1 MGQTSQ
7 HSYSGD
13 VDAVCNVCSYTRTI
27 VVTEPTE
34 ETEETVALME
44 KTEPTVEA
52 TVTETVKAT
61 ELSNGDDEIPFGED
75 TPKKPGFWFQ
85 WNIGCHI
92 DNCNGWFSCYI
103 DSIAN
108 LQGNALDQVIIKPGS
123 CRPFHL

>member
-75 TPKKPGFWFQ
+75 TPKKPDSGF
-85 WNIGCHI
+85 
-92 DNCNGWFSCYI
+92 NGILVVILIIVMVGSLATL
-103 DSIAN
+103 IA
-108 LQGNALDQVIIKPGS
+108 LLIYKETHWIK
-123 CRPFHL
+123 